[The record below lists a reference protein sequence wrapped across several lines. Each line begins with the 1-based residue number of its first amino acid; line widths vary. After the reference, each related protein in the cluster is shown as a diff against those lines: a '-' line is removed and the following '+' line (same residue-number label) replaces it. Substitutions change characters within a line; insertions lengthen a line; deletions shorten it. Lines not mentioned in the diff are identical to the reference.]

1 MSVFWTEDE
10 WHPNTRTTYICT
22 QYLSNSSVLFLMPV
36 DNISYKTHFSVVW
49 HEAQSTDDIIKSRVS
64 FHHSCLKVVSQTIVV
79 RNSNSCLWLKCYFQV
94 YSFEQFAIT
103 IFFGNKYI
111 SSILINIDLRIEL
124 QLPPFT
130 CIRNTTKTFGLSS
143 PIDPKSFVKTILHG
157 EYIDLVEFNKF

>member
-64 FHHSCLKVVSQTIVV
+64 FHHSCLKPGA
-79 RNSNSCLWLKCYFQV
+79 WF
-94 YSFEQFAIT
+94 
-103 IFFGNKYI
+103 
-111 SSILINIDLRIEL
+111 LRPL
-124 QLPPFT
+124 
-130 CIRNTTKTFGLSS
+130 LSGTVTLAY
-143 PIDPKSFVKTILHG
+143 D
-157 EYIDLVEFNKF
+157 

>member
-1 MSVFWTEDE
+1 MKTINNHLVDRRMTSYVSVRTEDE

-79 RNSNSCLWLKCYFQV
+79 RNSNSCL
-94 YSFEQFAIT
+94 
-103 IFFGNKYI
+103 
-111 SSILINIDLRIEL
+111 
-124 QLPPFT
+124 
-130 CIRNTTKTFGLSS
+130 
-143 PIDPKSFVKTILHG
+143 
-157 EYIDLVEFNKF
+157 

>member
-103 IFFGNKYI
+103 IFFGKKYI

-130 CIRNTTKTFGLSS
+130 CIRNTTKLLTFPAQS
-143 PIDPKSFVKTILHG
+143 ILKVFLKLYYMG
-157 EYIDLVEFNKF
+157 NILT